1 MKKTGQRFGL
11 NMISAV
17 SSKGSKRFMLFKG
30 RFNSEVFITFL
41 RQLIKKAKRKI
52 LLIMDNYSPHKTK
65 RVLQWLQNHKDKIKI
80 FFLPTYSPELNPD
93 ELLNQ
98 DIKTNA
104 VGKQRA
110 ANAYE
115 LRGNV
120 KSHLKKLSSNKIRS
134 FFKHQKTKY
143 AA

>member
-1 MKKTGQRFGL
+1 
-11 NMISAV
+11 
-17 SSKGSKRFMLFKG
+17 MLFKG

-41 RQLIKKAKRKI
+41 RQLIKKAKHKI

-65 RVLQWLQNHKDKIKI
+65 RVQQWLQRHKDKIKI
-80 FFLPTYSPELNPD
+80 FFLPPYSPELNPD

-104 VGKQRA
+104 VGKHRA
-110 ANAYE
+110 ANANE

-120 KSHLKKLSSNKIRS
+120 KSHLKKLSSNKIMS